1 MCFIVSMKVSRNQI
15 SSANIYQI
23 QSGQNTNHGGTL
35 QSSAM
40 TAIIYMNANCQ
51 KKKKKLE
58 KAVPVLKI
66 SLKNTESDF
75 VNNLIPGKRSN
86 TNKSEPIN

>member
-51 KKKKKLE
+51 KKKEIGESSASAENKFE
-58 KAVPVLKI
+58 KHRIRFCK
-66 SLKNTESDF
+66 
-75 VNNLIPGKRSN
+75 
-86 TNKSEPIN
+86 